1 MLSSFFRHLHNLWQ
15 TLNPRRSLRAR
26 LALTFGLLVLML
38 TVGLVVSLELTA
50 VNQTITLNT
59 LTARLERQIWVS
71 GLFLTVTFVIVAWII
86 AGRIARPLRI
96 VAEAARELHEKEQEH
111 VIPTF
116 PGQDE
121 VASLSR
127 SLNILVANLRT
138 QQKALREANDLLEQR
153 VTERTRQLEILY
165 DVLEIGNKKEAL
177 LTLLDR
183 ALRRILQESHAGV
196 GCIHLLD
203 QDSQQMKMVTHYQL
217 LQPVVAAYACI
228 PINLPI
234 VQDTLQQESFWL
246 INDVRAASYD
256 PELARL
262 INHQQALCLPIRR
275 GERYLGIMTV
285 FATESHFFERDE
297 MDLFSSLADQLGIM
311 IENDRLRQQAEQLSI
326 VDERNR
332 LARELHDSVTQALYS
347 ATLFAE
353 AGQKQAQAGNMD
365 KALIYLDDVLG
376 TSRQALKEMR
386 LLVHKLRPSTL
397 EKEGLGDKKIIVWDH
412 NRDLINHRANTI
424 LEDPEAAKYVWGVGF
439 HWYETWTGSDPMFTN
454 LDNVKESFPDKNL
467 IFTEGCN
474 ESFDPSRYQY
484 FPNAERYGRSMIN
497 DFNQGTV
504 AWTDW
509 NILLDET
516 GGPNHVLNLC
526 FAPVHAD
533 LPTGTLVYTPS
544 YYYIGHFSK
553 FIRPGAKRVSTVC
566 SRSHLLSTSF
576 LNEDGSMATV
586 VMNHTDNAIN
596 YKLYIGT
603 KAIEQTIF
611 PHAMQTLVY

>member
-183 ALRRILQESHAGV
+183 ALRRILQESRAGV

-228 PINLPI
+228 PINLPV
-234 VQDTLQQESFWL
+234 VQDTLRQESFWL

-275 GERYLGIMTV
+275 GERDLGIMTV

-397 EKEGLGDKKIIVWDH
+397 EKEGLI
-412 NRDLINHRANTI
+412 RALDQRLKAVEGRAGI
-424 LEDPEAAKYVWGVGF
+424 EQKLVV
-439 HWYETWTGSDPMFTN
+439 TGSQTFPA
-454 LDNVKESFPDKNL
+454 NVE
-467 IFTEGCN
+467 
-474 ESFDPSRYQY
+474 
-484 FPNAERYGRSMIN
+484 
-497 DFNQGTV
+497 
-504 AWTDW
+504 
-509 NILLDET
+509 ET
-516 GGPNHVLNLC
+516 LYHIVIEALNNSLK
-526 FAPVHAD
+526 HAQA
-533 LPTGTLVYTPS
+533 T
-544 YYYIGHFSK
+544 
-553 FIRPGAKRVSTVC
+553 AVSV
-566 SRSHLLSTSF
+566 
-576 LNEDGSMATV
+576 
-586 VMNHTDNAIN
+586 I
-596 YKLYIGT
+596 
-603 KAIEQTIF
+603 IEQTDDAVTLQVTDNGQGF
-611 PHAMQTLVY
+611 EMEMAVSGGGLGLTSMQERITLKGGTIAINTAHGQGTTITAVLPINTHS

>member
-1 MLSSFFRHLHNLWQ
+1 
-15 TLNPRRSLRAR
+15 
-26 LALTFGLLVLML
+26 
-38 TVGLVVSLELTA
+38 
-50 VNQTITLNT
+50 
-59 LTARLERQIWVS
+59 
-71 GLFLTVTFVIVAWII
+71 
-86 AGRIARPLRI
+86 
-96 VAEAARELHEKEQEH
+96 
-111 VIPTF
+111 
-116 PGQDE
+116 
-121 VASLSR
+121 
-127 SLNILVANLRT
+127 
-138 QQKALREANDLLEQR
+138 
-153 VTERTRQLEILY
+153 
-165 DVLEIGNKKEAL
+165 
-177 LTLLDR
+177 
-183 ALRRILQESHAGV
+183 LRRILQESRAGV

-275 GERYLGIMTV
+275 GERDLGIMTV

-397 EKEGLGDKKIIVWDH
+397 EKEGLI
-412 NRDLINHRANTI
+412 RALDQRLKAVEGRAGI
-424 LEDPEAAKYVWGVGF
+424 EQKLVV
-439 HWYETWTGSDPMFTN
+439 TGSQTFPA
-454 LDNVKESFPDKNL
+454 NVE
-467 IFTEGCN
+467 
-474 ESFDPSRYQY
+474 
-484 FPNAERYGRSMIN
+484 
-497 DFNQGTV
+497 
-504 AWTDW
+504 
-509 NILLDET
+509 ET
-516 GGPNHVLNLC
+516 LYHIVIEALNNSLK
-526 FAPVHAD
+526 HAQA
-533 LPTGTLVYTPS
+533 T
-544 YYYIGHFSK
+544 
-553 FIRPGAKRVSTVC
+553 AVSV
-566 SRSHLLSTSF
+566 
-576 LNEDGSMATV
+576 
-586 VMNHTDNAIN
+586 I
-596 YKLYIGT
+596 
-603 KAIEQTIF
+603 IEQTDDAVTLQVTDNGQGF
-611 PHAMQTLVY
+611 EMEMAVSGGGLGLTSMQERITLKGGTIAINTAHGQGTTITAVLPINTHS